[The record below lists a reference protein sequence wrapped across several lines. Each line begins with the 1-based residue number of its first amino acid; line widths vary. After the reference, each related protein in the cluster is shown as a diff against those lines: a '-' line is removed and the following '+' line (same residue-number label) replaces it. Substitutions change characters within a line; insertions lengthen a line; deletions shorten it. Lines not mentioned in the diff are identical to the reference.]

1 MSHDNFFM
9 QRCLDLAIKGIGKT
23 YPNPLVGCVIVLNNK
38 IISEGWHKS
47 YGGIHAEADA
57 INKVKDKSILKN
69 CSLYVNLEPCN
80 HHGKTPPCSD
90 LILKYGIPKVII
102 GIKDPNKN
110 VTGNG
115 IEYLKRNGC
124 NVKVNILKDECNFI
138 NRRFITFCK
147 YKRPYITLKW
157 AESNDGFIGPVKNK
171 LNSGKDYSN
180 NDTNYKPK
188 FKIGSTL
195 NIDLPRKKIER
206 TIALRS
212 LNGSNFF
219 ITQPL
224 YSEEDFINLCKL
236 SNKNSY
242 KVLAGIFPIKNAKT
256 FKNLNH
262 KIDGINRNNTLFKK
276 LKISSEED
284 FLKIS
289 SEHLINLLIK
299 YKKDLDGVH
308 IMTAGDLKL
317 ASKISE
323 KI

>member
-1 MSHDNFFM
+1 MIKNKFIKTIEIIPSRYKIDNLLLNKILKYSKSFDF
-9 QRCLDLAIKGIGKT
+9 LDLACAPMANLRISPISFAHNLIIKGI
-23 YPNPLVGCVIVLNNK
+23 NPNK
-38 IISEGWHKS
+38 IIINISTRDKNSLALQSDILGVANMK
-47 YGGIHAEADA
+47 
-57 INKVKDKSILKN
+57 INKLLLVKGDPISIGNSKKSKEVFELN
-69 CSLYVNLEPCN
+69 TN
-80 HHGKTPPCSD
+80 D
-90 LILKYGIPKVII
+90 LISLV
-102 GIKDPNKN
+102 
-110 VTGNG
+110 
-115 IEYLKRNGC
+115 
-124 NVKVNILKDECNFI
+124 
-138 NRRFITFCK
+138 
-147 YKRPYITLKW
+147 
-157 AESNDGFIGPVKNK
+157 NK

-195 NIDLPRKKIER
+195 NIDLPRKKIEK

-262 KIDGINRNNTLFKK
+262 KIDGINKNNTLFKK

>member
-1 MSHDNFFM
+1 LIKNKFIKTIEIIPSRYKIDNLLLNKILKYSKSFDF
-9 QRCLDLAIKGIGKT
+9 LDLACAPMANLRISPISFAHNLIIKGI
-23 YPNPLVGCVIVLNNK
+23 NPSK
-38 IISEGWHKS
+38 IIINISTRDKNSLALQSDILGVANMK
-47 YGGIHAEADA
+47 
-57 INKVKDKSILKN
+57 INKLLLVKGDPISIGNSKKSKEVFELN
-69 CSLYVNLEPCN
+69 TN
-80 HHGKTPPCSD
+80 D
-90 LILKYGIPKVII
+90 LISLV
-102 GIKDPNKN
+102 
-110 VTGNG
+110 
-115 IEYLKRNGC
+115 
-124 NVKVNILKDECNFI
+124 
-138 NRRFITFCK
+138 
-147 YKRPYITLKW
+147 
-157 AESNDGFIGPVKNK
+157 NK

>member
-1 MSHDNFFM
+1 MIKNKFIKTIEIIPSRYKIDNLLLNKILKYSKSFDF
-9 QRCLDLAIKGIGKT
+9 LDLACAPMANLRISPISFAHNLIIKGI
-23 YPNPLVGCVIVLNNK
+23 NPSK
-38 IISEGWHKS
+38 IIINISTRDKNSLALQSDILGVANMK
-47 YGGIHAEADA
+47 
-57 INKVKDKSILKN
+57 INKLLLVKEDPISIGNSKKSKEVFELN
-69 CSLYVNLEPCN
+69 TN
-80 HHGKTPPCSD
+80 D
-90 LILKYGIPKVII
+90 LISLV
-102 GIKDPNKN
+102 
-110 VTGNG
+110 
-115 IEYLKRNGC
+115 
-124 NVKVNILKDECNFI
+124 
-138 NRRFITFCK
+138 
-147 YKRPYITLKW
+147 
-157 AESNDGFIGPVKNK
+157 NK

>member
-1 MSHDNFFM
+1 LIKNKFIKTIEIIPSRYKIDNLLLNKILKYSKSFDF
-9 QRCLDLAIKGIGKT
+9 LDLACAPMANLRISPISFAHNLIIKGI
-23 YPNPLVGCVIVLNNK
+23 NPSK
-38 IISEGWHKS
+38 IIINISTRDKNSLALQSDILGVANMK
-47 YGGIHAEADA
+47 
-57 INKVKDKSILKN
+57 INKLLLVKGDPISIGNSKKSKEVFELN
-69 CSLYVNLEPCN
+69 TN
-80 HHGKTPPCSD
+80 D
-90 LILKYGIPKVII
+90 LISLV
-102 GIKDPNKN
+102 
-110 VTGNG
+110 
-115 IEYLKRNGC
+115 
-124 NVKVNILKDECNFI
+124 
-138 NRRFITFCK
+138 
-147 YKRPYITLKW
+147 
-157 AESNDGFIGPVKNK
+157 NK

-195 NIDLPRKKIER
+195 NIDLPRKKIEK